1 MDYDE
6 ELKDTLQSDLFE
18 SHSSYLAFLSFLIL
32 ISFGLH
38 IYTYNTAN
46 AIANLALGVLTFY
59 FIFRPSVILI
69 ISLMT
74 YSIALGSAYS
84 LVLFVTVFKHP
95 KVWLSSTTKK
105 LEMVLISYDIVLSLL
120 MFSVLNKVWKSPSN
134 TNTDNL
140 PTWYYNEIALN
151 KQNIWMP
158 FTV

>member
-18 SHSSYLAFLSFLIL
+18 SHSSYLALLSFLIL

-46 AIANLALGVLTFY
+46 AIANLALG
-59 FIFRPSVILI
+59 
-69 ISLMT
+69 
-74 YSIALGSAYS
+74 IALGSAYS
-84 LVLFVTVFKHP
+84 LVLFITVFKHP
-95 KVWLSSTTKK
+95 KIWLSSTSKK
-105 LEMVLISYDIVLSLL
+105 LELVLILYDIVLSLF

-158 FTV
+158 FTGTYTY